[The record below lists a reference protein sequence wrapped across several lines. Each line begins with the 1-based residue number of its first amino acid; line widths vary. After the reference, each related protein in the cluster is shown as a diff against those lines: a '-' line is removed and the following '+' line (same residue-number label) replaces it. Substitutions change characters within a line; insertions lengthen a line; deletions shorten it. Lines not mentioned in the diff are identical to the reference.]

1 MYRFLP
7 WWIMVAPV
15 VLAILDWLR
24 MPRRRRPDR

>member
-15 VLAILDWLR
+15 VLAIVDWMR
-24 MPRRRRPDR
+24 MPRRRDR